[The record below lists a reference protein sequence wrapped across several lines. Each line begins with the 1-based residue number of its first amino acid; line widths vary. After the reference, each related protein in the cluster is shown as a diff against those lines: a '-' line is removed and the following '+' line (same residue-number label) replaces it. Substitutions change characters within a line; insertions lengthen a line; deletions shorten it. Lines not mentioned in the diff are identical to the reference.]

1 MQSDTR
7 HAAAW
12 TRALRA
18 GAPTTAL
25 LVSDPT
31 SAHHPFDVA
40 VYVADEYVGDLQ
52 GDDLL
57 DYGTAL
63 AALRTTGVEADAY
76 GTARALDIALPAPG
90 AVAPA
95 NPIPA
100 GVVLPHGAPLGVQR
114 TGGTTAPEAEQA
126 LDRYARAGQDVWLA
140 VTLRTVR
147 PPRGGAARDVEVL
160 LDEAVIGRLDPHEA
174 TDLTP
179 LLTYL
184 GDRDVVPVAAAVLRG
199 SSLHRSLTLSCLR
212 AQDADEDWLR
222 AVDG

>member
-57 DYGTAL
+57 D
-63 AALRTTGVEADAY
+63 Y

-147 PPRGGAARDVEVL
+147 PPRGGATRDVEVL